1 MHEKII
7 LKRTDRLKA
16 GHQWV
21 FSNEIKTDIKKVAA
35 GCIVDL
41 YDTKNNYYGTGYF
54 NPHSLISVRLLT
66 RQQEKIDTDFFLRK
80 ITASLNYRKQ
90 LMPQRDSF
98 RLVHSEGDFLPGVIA
113 DKYADC
119 LVIQILTLGME
130 ALKDILI
137 EAFDESLSPKTIV
150 LRNDSPSRNLEG
162 LGSDVRLIKGSLDAL
177 PIIKEGNI
185 SFEVNPLTGQKT
197 GFFLDQADNRLALTK
212 YISGG
217 RGLDIFSNT
226 GAWGLHLAQ
235 KGASVIYVD
244 ESEKALTQAKRNA
257 ELNNIEGKDE
267 FVKEEAFSFL
277 KKELRS
283 GNRYDFI
290 ILDPP
295 AFVKSRQKIKG
306 AMRGYRDLNNT
317 AIKLLKKGGILATSS
332 CSYHIDRG
340 TFLGILR
347 SAALDADKNA
357 RLLEYRSQGI
367 DHPILL
373 SVPETEYLKC
383 AFVMV

>member
-1 MHEKII
+1 MHEKIV

-21 FSNEIKTDIKKVAA
+21 FSNEIKTDLKKVAA
-35 GCIVDL
+35 GSIVDL
-41 YDTKNNYYGTGYF
+41 YDSKNNYFGTGYF
-54 NPHSLISVRLLT
+54 NPHSLISVRLLS
-66 RQQEKIDTDFFLRK
+66 RQQEKIDRDFFLRK
-80 ITASLNYRKQ
+80 ITAAVNYRRQ
-90 LMPQRDSF
+90 LTLDRDCF

-119 LVIQILTLGME
+119 IVIQILTLGME
-130 ALKDILI
+130 VLKDILI
-137 EAFDESLSPKTIV
+137 EAFDEVLSPKTIV
-150 LRNDSPSRNLEG
+150 LRNDSQSRNLEV
-162 LGSDVRLIKGSLDAL
+162 LPSEVRLIKGDLGTL

-197 GFFLDQADNRLALTK
+197 GFFLDQAENRLALTK

-217 RGLDIFSNT
+217 TGLDIFSNT

-235 KGASVIYVD
+235 KGASVINVD
-244 ESEKALTQAKRNA
+244 ESEKALVQAKRNA
-257 ELNNIEGKDE
+257 ELNSIEDKCQ

-277 KKELRS
+277 KKELRA

-295 AFVKSRQKIKG
+295 AFVKSRQKIKE
-306 AMRGYRDLNNT
+306 AIRGYSDLNLM
-317 AIKLLKKGGILATSS
+317 AMQLLKKGGILATSS
-332 CSYHIDRG
+332 CSYHIEKSIFVDIIR
-340 TFLGILR
+340 F
-347 SAALDADKNA
+347 AAEKAGREA
-357 RLLEYRSQGI
+357 RLIEYRSQNI

-383 AFVMV
+383 AFVKV